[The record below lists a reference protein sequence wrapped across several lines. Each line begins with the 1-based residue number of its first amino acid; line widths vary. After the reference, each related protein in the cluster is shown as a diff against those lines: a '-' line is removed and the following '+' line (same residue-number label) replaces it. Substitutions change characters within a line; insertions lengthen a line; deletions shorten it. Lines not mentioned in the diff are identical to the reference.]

1 MALSPKQDSVIS
13 HAGHFKRN
21 RSLSYATIAKADTF
35 HFTVSKKSYSLVSP
49 PILLEKLFKCQEAVK
64 LMVVDM
70 CFTKF

>member
-13 HAGHFKRN
+13 HAGHFKSI

-35 HFTVSKKSYSLVSP
+35 HFTVSKKSYSLISP
-49 PILLEKLFKCQEAVK
+49 PILLKSSLTVK